1 MSQLSSLLQNAA
13 NQAATTVQQATQQ
26 TAQPQQVAQQ
36 VAAQAAQAA
45 PTGTAT
51 PPGLAEAANVGGNV
65 MNMAGSWLGGIV
77 DATVG
82 NLVRCATNICA
93 TPLELAGLAMNTGMG
108 VMSGELDAGQAMEK
122 LARGTMREMVECFA
136 DPFVYAGGVA
146 GALVGQDELA
156 PQMANQM
163 LDMIAPNT
171 QSPIDFLNPIGSAIG
186 DLFAWDEP
194 FEQDGN
200 GGGFMGQ
207 QGLFGLFG

>member
-1 MSQLSSLLQNAA
+1 MSMLTSLMNNFLPS
-13 NQAATTVQQATQQ
+13 QAQPAQQVSQQVQQGGQQATQQ
-26 TAQPQQVAQQ
+26 VAQQ
-36 VAAQAAQAA
+36 AAAIA
-45 PTGTAT
+45 
-51 PPGLAEAANVGGNV
+51 PPGLPPEAPDVGGNIL
-65 MNMAGSWLGGIV
+65 NMAGSWLGGIV
-77 DATVG
+77 DATAG
-82 NLVRCATNICA
+82 NLIRCATNICA

-108 VMSGELDAGQAMEK
+108 VMSGQLDAGQAMEK

-136 DPFVYAGGVA
+136 DPLVYVGGVA

-171 QSPIDFLNPIGSAIG
+171 QTPLDFLNPIGSALG
-186 DLFAWDEP
+186 DMFAWDEP

-207 QGLFGLFG
+207 QGFADLLATR